1 MGDQNVRG
9 SERVIVVKDA
19 QEGFVSVV
27 AVMED
32 FGSSGVVG
40 AVYEGHDIETQVCCC
55 SLMILYIREQLRN
68 V

>member
-9 SERVIVVKDA
+9 SDRVIVVMDA

-32 FGSSGVVG
+32 SGSSGEVG
-40 AVYEGHDIETQVCCC
+40 VVYEGHDIETRVCC
-55 SLMILYIREQLRN
+55 SPMILYIREQLRN